1 MKASKLERE
10 VGSAGVGAGE
20 RARGGVQAQLSP
32 SYNKRARREGGGGGV
47 CGSGGGGG
55 GGGGAR
61 VAASVASTGDPVIDL
76 ADSDNEDV
84 VVFCSPAPPAPVS
97 KRPLLQV
104 GGMLCW
110 LVVPALAK
118 CALESCHSCVGAG
131 WPTPPPRPR
140 HLPVSFHSHHP
151 PTHPPT
157 HSQIVLAAPPGIDAG
172 VVPMLPSDDARRS
185 ALLSLRAAL
194 CENHRCPLA
203 SRPSVSH
210 DPGCGSL
217 ALAAEAETACL
228 TYALHAVQKGG
239 RDKGGGGGGGG
250 GGGSG
255 SGSGAASSDA
265 DQQRAKVA
273 ARYAASLQKRVAAI
287 EDATGKG
294 VRVALPRAP
303 LGPPM

>member
-1 MKASKLERE
+1 
-10 VGSAGVGAGE
+10 
-20 RARGGVQAQLSP
+20 
-32 SYNKRARREGGGGGV
+32 
-47 CGSGGGGG
+47 
-55 GGGGAR
+55 
-61 VAASVASTGDPVIDL
+61 
-76 ADSDNEDV
+76 
-84 VVFCSPAPPAPVS
+84 
-97 KRPLLQV
+97 
-104 GGMLCW
+104 
-110 LVVPALAK
+110 
-118 CALESCHSCVGAG
+118 
-131 WPTPPPRPR
+131 
-140 HLPVSFHSHHP
+140 
-151 PTHPPT
+151 
-157 HSQIVLAAPPGIDAG
+157 
-172 VVPMLPSDDARRS
+172 MLPSDDARRS